1 MTPGWTPDDPPGDA
15 RAPVGLGRDTGLP
28 RVAAPFPAPL
38 PVAGAA
44 VTSVSRLRRRR
55 SRMRGHAC
63 HLAWR
68 RQDPT
73 CLQRIFIWRPLSLYV
88 HRRCSVSGLRATVL
102 LWALVDR
109 RRRRRRGTVS
119 SKRPKKTPRSASSK
133 GSGGGSGRGGSGG
146 AAARAPSAPGAGTGD
161 TGEPHVPAAFL
172 RPGTAGRVT
181 MRAPRTPTPRPTST
195 RGPTSRPATDP
206 RAEIFALPVDERQSR
221 SRGCAPAV
229 LEDLGMDGVAPTYSF
244 DAPDT
249 GGAYDLAVRFVGL
262 RQDVDGEPTTRDRFE
277 RVERVEG
284 LPANGEPAALTARVQ
299 RVNGGDWRVVAEP
312 VDQTAAG
319 TRLPRRVIEIRSQF
333 AQLAQGPRVRPWS
346 WPALVGLGAVVALA
360 VQAWLASRIGIGVVS
375 ILALSLVGCLLGF
388 VGGKLWYLSLHRK
401 PLSQFLNAGACIQGF
416 LLVSLA
422 VLAGGA
428 AILGLG
434 VGDVLDVTAPGI
446 FLGVAVGR
454 PGCFLTGCCAGRP
467 TGSAWGL
474 VSSDRRVTVRRIPV
488 QLLEAI
494 SGLVI
499 GTAGLGVVLGSRPVP
514 GAVFVASLAAYT
526 LVRQLLFPL
535 RVESRTSKGRMW
547 TMGISG
553 IVLLAA
559 VTPYVA

>member
-1 MTPGWTPDDPPGDA
+1 M
-15 RAPVGLGRDTGLP
+15 
-28 RVAAPFPAPL
+28 
-38 PVAGAA
+38 
-44 VTSVSRLRRRR
+44 
-55 SRMRGHAC
+55 
-63 HLAWR
+63 
-68 RQDPT
+68 
-73 CLQRIFIWRPLSLYV
+73 
-88 HRRCSVSGLRATVL
+88 
-102 LWALVDR
+102 
-109 RRRRRRGTVS
+109 S
-119 SKRPKKTPRSASSK
+119 SKRPKKT
-133 GSGGGSGRGGSGG
+133 GG
-146 AAARAPSAPGAGTGD
+146 AASNRGSGSGSNRGGASGSASRARSAPDAGSEGS
-161 TGEPHVPAAFL
+161 GESYVPAAFL
-172 RPGTAGRVT
+172 RPGALRGAT
-181 MRAPRTPTPRPTST
+181 MRAPRNPTRKPR
-195 RGPTSRPATDP
+195 SRPAATDP
-206 RAEIFALPVDERQSR
+206 RATFFALPVDERQPM

-244 DAPDT
+244 EAPDT
-249 GGAYDLAVRFVGL
+249 GGVYDLAVHFVGL
-262 RQDVDGEPTTRDRFE
+262 RQDVAGEPGPRDRFE

-284 LPANGEPAALTARVQ
+284 LPANGEPAALTTRVQ
-299 RVNGGDWRVVAEP
+299 HVNGGDWRVVAEP
-312 VDQTAAG
+312 LDQTAAG

-346 WPALVGLGAVVALA
+346 WPALVGLGAVVALT

-375 ILALSLVGCLLGF
+375 ILALSLTGCLLGF
-388 VGGKLWYLSLHRK
+388 VGGKLWYLGLHRK

-422 VLAGGA
+422 VLAGGS

-434 VGDVLDVTAPGI
+434 VRDVLDVTAPSI

-474 VSSDRRVTVRRIPV
+474 ISSDRRVAVRRIPV
-488 QLLEAI
+488 QLLEAL

-499 GTAGLGVVLGSRPVP
+499 GAAGLGMVLLLGPRPVP
-514 GAVFVASLAAYT
+514 GALFVASLAAYT

-553 IVLLAA
+553 IVLVAA
-559 VTPYVA
+559 LGSYVA